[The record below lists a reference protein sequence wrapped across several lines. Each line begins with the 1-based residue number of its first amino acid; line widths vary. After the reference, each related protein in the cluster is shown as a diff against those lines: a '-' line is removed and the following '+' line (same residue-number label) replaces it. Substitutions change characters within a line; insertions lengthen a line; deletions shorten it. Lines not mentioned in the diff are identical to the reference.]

1 MAEVPLQ
8 KASKSLSDFKLEVKN
23 LKREL
28 TLYKDMYKMIIKE
41 NQSLI
46 RANLDLI
53 DEFSKRKT

>member
-1 MAEVPLQ
+1 VPLQ